1 MSSHLE
7 NPEAGGAGERGGA
20 THVLHVN
27 LNTGDPQAALAY
39 YVGKWGLQQRMH
51 THDTHGD
58 WSFAGY
64 REPVDSE
71 AWFLY
76 DDRGPRAAPALELVA
91 WHRPSVVGQ
100 PHSVVNRVGITTIGL
115 GIPTSAGAPDAKT
128 GVIEVDGVSR
138 DLVTDADGVMVELVR
153 HDERATRLRHI
164 RIGCSDM
171 ATSLRFYTGLGFKQ
185 VAGPAPTMIR
195 VGDDAITGST
205 LALSLVSRS
214 VLVELTTW
222 DQLVEPDQSPL
233 PFWHRGPVR
242 FAMAVPGL
250 DAATDA
256 LRRTGIDPGHRLS
269 FALPGTAIGRVSVN
283 FLSDP
288 DGLHVELVDRIMSPQ
303 TSRVASNS
311 NSALSD
317 D

>member
-7 NPEAGGAGERGGA
+7 NPEAGGADEDRGA

-27 LNTGDPQAALAY
+27 LNTGDPQAALAH
-39 YVGKWGLQQRMH
+39 YVGKWGLQQGMH
-51 THDTHGD
+51 THDPCGD

-64 REPVDSE
+64 PEPVDSE

-91 WHRPSVVGQ
+91 WHRPAVVGQ
-100 PHSVVNRVGITTIGL
+100 PHSAVNRVGITTIGL
-115 GIPTSAGAPDAKT
+115 GVPTRAAAPGAKR

-138 DLVTDADGVMVELVR
+138 DLVTDVDGVTVELVR

-171 ATSLRFYTGLGFKQ
+171 ATSLRFYTALGFRQ
-185 VAGPAPTMIR
+185 VAEPAPTTLR
-195 VGDDAITGST
+195 VGDDVITGST

-214 VLVELTTW
+214 ILVELTSW
-222 DQLVEPDQSPL
+222 DQRVEPDQSPL

-256 LRRTGIDPGHRLS
+256 LRRAGIDPGRRLS

-283 FLSDP
+283 FLADP
-288 DGLHVELVDRIMSPQ
+288 DGLHVELVDRIVS
-303 TSRVASNS
+303 TRTTRVASNGNSTLS
-311 NSALSD
+311 ND
-317 D
+317 

>member
-1 MSSHLE
+1 MSSDLE
-7 NPEAGGAGERGGA
+7 KPEAGGASEHGGA

-39 YVGKWGLQQRMH
+39 YVGKWGLQQGMH
-51 THDTHGD
+51 AHDPDGD

-64 REPVDSE
+64 AEPVDSE

-76 DDRGPRAAPALELVA
+76 DDRGPRVAPALELVA

-115 GIPTSAGAPDAKT
+115 GIPAGAAGPDAKA
-128 GVIEVDGVSR
+128 GVIDVDGVSR
-138 DLVTDADGVMVELVR
+138 DVVTDADGVMVELVR
-153 HDERATRLRHI
+153 HDEPATRLRHI

-171 ATSLRFYTGLGFKQ
+171 ATSLRFYTALGFQQ
-185 VAGPAPTMIR
+185 VAEPAPTRLR

-205 LALSLVSRS
+205 LALSLVNRS
-214 VLVELTTW
+214 ILVELTTW
-222 DQLVEPDQSPL
+222 DQHVEPDQSPL

-250 DAATDA
+250 DAATGA
-256 LRRTGIDPGHRLS
+256 LRRAGIDPGHQLS
-269 FALPGTAIGRVSVN
+269 FTLPGTAIGRLSVN

-288 DGLHVELVDRIMSPQ
+288 DGLHVELVDRIVPPL

-311 NSALSD
+311 VSALSD
-317 D
+317 N